1 MYDNLKTIIKEIDNI
16 IAHMCKIEGKQEF
29 AKMHYFVE
37 NSFGDKI
44 DYIALHFKNGN
55 NIVGEILNFIAD
67 DINNIIIE
75 SYKEICND
83 YGWYDKQKFLEQ
95 ILNKKIMMAEFA
107 HIDETVIEALTAEF
121 NKKRL
126 KSKDKALVIFRPTP
140 LRYYNIALRL
150 RKSFANNLEKVCNQ
164 KIYKNGEI

>member
-16 IAHMCKIEGKQEF
+16 IAHICKIEGKQEF
-29 AKMHYFVE
+29 TNMHYFVK

-44 DYIALHFKNGN
+44 DYIALHFKNGK
-55 NIVGEILNFIAD
+55 NIVGEILNFIAS

-83 YGWYDKQKFLEQ
+83 YSLYDKKKFLEQ
-95 ILNKKIMMAEFA
+95 ILNKEIMAVEFA

-126 KSKDKALVIFRPTP
+126 KSKDKTLVIFRPTP
-140 LRYYNIALRL
+140 LLYSKIGLIL
-150 RKSFANNLEKVCNQ
+150 RKSFAKNLEKVCNQ
-164 KIYKNGEI
+164 KIYKNG